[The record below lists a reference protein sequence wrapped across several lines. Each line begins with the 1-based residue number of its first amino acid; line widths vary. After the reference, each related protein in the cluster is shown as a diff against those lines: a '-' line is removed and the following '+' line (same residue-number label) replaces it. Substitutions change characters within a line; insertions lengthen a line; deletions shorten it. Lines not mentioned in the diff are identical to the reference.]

1 MGTFSWHTLCLFALT
16 EYHLN
21 ATAYLNIIV
30 DHVCPFMTT
39 AYSFS
44 NGCFQRQCDNKL
56 TTPLGYRLQL

>member
-1 MGTFSWHTLCLFALT
+1 MGTFSWHTLCLFELM

-39 AYSFS
+39 VYPFS
-44 NGCFQRQCDNKL
+44 NGCF
-56 TTPLGYRLQL
+56 